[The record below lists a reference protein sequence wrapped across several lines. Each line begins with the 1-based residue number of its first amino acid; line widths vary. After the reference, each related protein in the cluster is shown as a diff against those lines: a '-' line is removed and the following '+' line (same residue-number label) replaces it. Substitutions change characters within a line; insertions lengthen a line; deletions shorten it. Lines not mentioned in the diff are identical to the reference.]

1 MKLKIIDGKGNTIE
15 LECNP
20 KDKLSTLMSNY
31 ETKYKNEHP
40 NVQIRSITFIYGGEP
55 FQNEDNDSTLEDLDL
70 EDGCQ
75 ITSSFLYNGG
85 MI

>member
-1 MKLKIIDGKGNTIE
+1 MKLKIQDAKGHSIE
-15 LECNP
+15 IECNP

-31 ETKYKNEHP
+31 ETKYKKDHP
-40 NVQIRSITFIYGGEP
+40 NEQIRSITFLYGGET
-55 FQNEDNDSTLEDLDL
+55 FDNEDNDSTLEDLNL
-70 EDGCQ
+70 EDGCL

>member
-20 KDKLSTLMSNY
+20 NDKLSTLMSNY
-31 ETKYKNEHP
+31 ETIYKKDHSNEKG
-40 NVQIRSITFIYGGEP
+40 NLTFTFGGDA
-55 FQNEDNDSTLEDLDL
+55 FVNEDYDSTLEDLNL
-70 EDGCQ
+70 EDGCL

-85 MI
+85 LI